1 MANDYTNMLLD
12 SLTIALYNKFGSNYT
27 YYKEGSEQNTT
38 RPYFVVSPQ
47 APIFIARSFVKYDE
61 YLPIVVYYFGD
72 DTDPNLKSSQ
82 FFIAEALHE
91 ALEYVE
97 LDSGDGL
104 VRGYDMSWDTADGVL
119 QFYVTYRLRLYKN
132 IGTNTP
138 MEELFQ
144 TTTTKG

>member
-27 YYKEGSEQNTT
+27 YYKEGSEQNTA

-47 APIFIARSFVKYDE
+47 APSFIARNFVKYDE
-61 YLPIVVYYFGD
+61 YLPVVVYYFGD

-82 FFIAEALHE
+82 FSIAEALHE

-104 VRGYDMSWDTADGVL
+104 IRGYDMSWDTADGVL
-119 QFYVTYRLRLYKN
+119 QFYVTYRFQLYKN
-132 IGTNTP
+132 IGTIPN